1 MNTRHREGTRN
12 SVIFYAFLSF
22 KTNGDLEMEKDDVV
36 EIKQRLTK
44 IEVLLSEQV
53 SNLSNRVTK
62 LENNQAWLVR
72 TLIGSVVLG
81 LVALLGL

>member
-1 MNTRHREGTRN
+1 
-12 SVIFYAFLSF
+12 
-22 KTNGDLEMEKDDVV
+22 MEKDDVV
-36 EIKQRLTK
+36 EIKERLTK
-44 IEVLLSEQV
+44 IEVLLSEKV
-53 SNLSNRVTK
+53 GALETRVAK

>member
-1 MNTRHREGTRN
+1 
-12 SVIFYAFLSF
+12 
-22 KTNGDLEMEKDDVV
+22 MEKDDVV

-72 TLIGSVVLG
+72 TLIGSVVLA